1 MLPLKSISITK
12 YLDFKREFENIFIR
26 TRQVQ
31 LWTLS
36 REEPIYR
43 LNMNPAIDKPDS
55 DFSKSKKTI
64 LCTLNLPESV
74 S

>member
-26 TRQVQ
+26 TRQVLVQ

-36 REEPIYR
+36 REREEPIHR
-43 LNMNPAIDKPDS
+43 VAMNPAIDKPDP
-55 DFSKSKKTI
+55 DF
-64 LCTLNLPESV
+64 
-74 S
+74 